1 MKIILNG
8 NEAFL
13 DENLSI
19 NGLIA
24 NLELDPKVV
33 AIEKNLE
40 IIPASEYGDSVI
52 CEGDKIEIVQFV
64 GGG

>member
-13 DENLSI
+13 DENLSV
-19 NGLIA
+19 NALIA
-24 NLELDPKVV
+24 NLELDPKIV
-33 AIEKNLE
+33 AIEKNRE
-40 IIPASEYGDSVI
+40 IVPASEYQDSVI